1 MHAGSGTA
9 VTERDQAKEYKNDR
23 KNVALSYLGV
33 VAMILVAFFL
43 RTDYMMYGVAMVL
56 VFYNFSIE
64 EKSIYPKLIY
74 ILPLLINVSTMIV
87 QSASLLTVPIIKRF
101 KDVAPNMLPRWVYY
115 GFYPAHLLILGII
128 MRQF

>member
-1 MHAGSGTA
+1 MAIKFIN
-9 VTERDQAKEYKNDR
+9 QAKEYKNDR

>member
-1 MHAGSGTA
+1 
-9 VTERDQAKEYKNDR
+9 
-23 KNVALSYLGV
+23 
-33 VAMILVAFFL
+33 L

>member
-1 MHAGSGTA
+1 
-9 VTERDQAKEYKNDR
+9 
-23 KNVALSYLGV
+23 
-33 VAMILVAFFL
+33 MILVAFFL

-87 QSASLLTVPIIKRF
+87 QSASLLAVPIIKRF

-115 GFYPAHLLILGII
+115 AFYPVHLFILGII